1 LRCDSV
7 LNSPDKVKGS
17 MPDLKSVANNPDA
30 ALTAIARAGLEGTCR
45 LCAEH
50 AGEHSM
56 PYAERRAAS
65 PPRS

>member
-7 LNSPDKVKGS
+7 LNSPDRVRDS
-17 MPDLKSVANNPDA
+17 VPDLNIVANNPDA

-45 LCAEH
+45 LCVEH
-50 AGEHSM
+50 AGEYSM